1 MKKHSIFLAY
11 SLAALAALAPFAIDT
26 YLPAFHIMG
35 ESLGATDVQ
44 VQQSLTFYLL
54 PYAAMTLWHGA
65 ISDAI
70 GRITTIKWGLGIF
83 IFASIGCAFA
93 PNIETLWFFRALQ
106 GAAGGAGNTVARAMV
121 RDLFE
126 GAQAQRVMATVQML
140 FGIAPAVAPIIGG
153 FLLGINWHII
163 FIFLAVYASISLW
176 AAVKFLPET
185 MPPEKRMQ
193 LSASNVINS
202 YKTLFSDHEYT
213 KLVVAIGANFSGFFI
228 YVLAS
233 PVFLAKHLGL
243 SAQQYGYLFIPTVI
257 GMMLGSYFAKR
268 AAGWLAPQKVVK
280 LAYAWMLLMAI
291 ANVIVC
297 YTLPTGLIANILPIA
312 LFNIGMAFAMPIL
325 SLAALDLYPK
335 IRGTAASGQAF
346 MQMLLSTVSAGIVVP
361 FVWYAPSGL
370 AIAMLGYILLGL
382 LVMKTTQLWKSKT
395 EPV

>member
-1 MKKHSIFLAY
+1 MKSHSIFLAY
-11 SLAALAALAPFAIDT
+11 TLAALAALAPFAIDT
-26 YLPAFHIMG
+26 YLPAFHVIG
-35 ESLGATDVQ
+35 EALGASDVQ
-44 VQQSLTFYLL
+44 IQQSLTFYLL

-83 IFASIGCAFA
+83 VLASIGCAFA
-93 PNIETLWFFRALQ
+93 TNVETLWFFRALQ

-153 FLLGINWHII
+153 FLLGINWQII

-193 LSASNVINS
+193 LSAKNVLNS
-202 YKTLFSDHEYT
+202 YKKIFSDHEYI
-213 KLVVAIGANFSGFFI
+213 KLVIAIGANFSGFFL

-233 PVFLAKHLGL
+233 PVFLGKHLGL
-243 SAQQYGYLFIPTVI
+243 GPQQYGYLFIPTVT
-257 GMMLGSYFAKR
+257 GMILGSYLAKHT
-268 AAGWLAPQKVVK
+268 AGKYPSNKVVK
-280 LAYAWMLLMAI
+280 LSYTWMGLMALI
-291 ANVIVC
+291 NVLVC
-297 YTLPTGLIANILPIA
+297 VTQPVSLIANILPIA
-312 LFNIGMAFAMPIL
+312 LFNIGMAMCMPNL
-325 SLAALDLYPK
+325 SLSALDRHGK

-361 FVWYAPSGL
+361 IVWFAPYGL
-370 AIAMLGYILLGL
+370 AIAMLVYVLIGL
-382 LVMKTTQLWKSKT
+382 LVITRTKLWKVK
-395 EPV
+395 E